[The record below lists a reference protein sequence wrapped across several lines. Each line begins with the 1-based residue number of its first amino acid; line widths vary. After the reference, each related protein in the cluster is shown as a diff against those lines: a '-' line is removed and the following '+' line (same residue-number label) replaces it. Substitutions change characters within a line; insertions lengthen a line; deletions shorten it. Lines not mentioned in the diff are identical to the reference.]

1 MAELVATKIIAS
13 QPTTYSKT
21 DRLRNF
27 TTSLTLF
34 TILKSGNILNENFVF
49 TSITLSWN
57 RVITIYSFVTTP
69 TQLQP
74 NLNIAQM

>member
-1 MAELVATKIIAS
+1 MAELVATDIIAS

-27 TTSLTLF
+27 PTSLTLF

-49 TSITLSWN
+49 TSITLS
-57 RVITIYSFVTTP
+57 
-69 TQLQP
+69 
-74 NLNIAQM
+74 

>member
-1 MAELVATKIIAS
+1 MRKGDKGDKIGGEIMAELVATNIIAS

-49 TSITLSWN
+49 TSITLS
-57 RVITIYSFVTTP
+57 
-69 TQLQP
+69 
-74 NLNIAQM
+74 